1 MKIDVTGHHVDVS
14 DSIRHYVGGK
24 FDRVERHFDSVSK
37 AHVILTVE
45 KLIHKAEAT
54 VSVPGS
60 GPVFA
65 EAHDENMYAAID
77 ALTDKIDRI
86 VKKRREK
93 VTDHH
98 NREARRGEVHLVE
111 A

>member
-1 MKIDVTGHHVDVS
+1 MKIDVTGHHVNVTEAM
-14 DSIRHYVGGK
+14 RQYVGGK
-24 FDRVERHFDSVSK
+24 FERVERHFDNVSK

-45 KLIHKAEAT
+45 KLLHKAEAT
-54 VSVPGS
+54 VSVPGT

-65 EAHDENMYAAID
+65 EAQDENMYAAID

-86 VKKRREK
+86 VKKHRSK